1 MDFVSILLSGQSLT
15 ITNESTGL
23 PVWTRIS
30 PVSAEIT
37 SPAETTQFPLAG
49 TAMQVVEVSST
60 SSVSNLQ
67 AAKVIMPAH
76 MALNVICNDQSTI
89 ENIINTFDNDE
100 VTFSITSRSIIA
112 SKMSMSDVEITQSE
126 ENLNGVSIVI
136 TFEQTSFS
144 IQGSFDPKQSADES
158 SNGVAIKEPVSLTT
172 TVSSLYN
179 KIKSTVGI

>member
-15 ITNESTGL
+15 ITNESTGI
-23 PVWTRIS
+23 PVWTKLS

-49 TAMQVVEVSST
+49 TAMQVEVSSI